1 MCKMSV
7 IGSAPCRQLKDPAAP
22 GNELTGNEGDDAAW
36 WRGGDGNDV
45 FYFGRGETGDT
56 ITDFVDGSDR
66 IDISAFGDIN
76 ADNFATN
83 VTVRAESG
91 GGVEVVI
98 GDAVLTLLGADA
110 ADITADDFIFA

>member
-1 MCKMSV
+1 M
-7 IGSAPCRQLKDPAAP
+7 PDT
-22 GNELTGNEGDDAAW
+22 LT
-36 WRGGDGNDV
+36 GGDGNDV
-45 FYFGRGETGDT
+45 FYFDSEGGDT

-66 IDISAFGDIN
+66 VHLWAFGDIN

-83 VTVRAESG
+83 VTVRARSG

-110 ADITADDFIFA
+110 ADISAEDFIFA